1 MSTSHEFHLM
11 QLADSFFPSG
21 MFGTSGGLE
30 QLVRTGRVKDGKGV
44 IRFIRQQLHFQLAP
58 CDCVVM
64 LAVMDA
70 ARKNDITSALEADNA
85 CYSMKLVSVVRTAST
100 RSGRQLLK
108 CILHIAPNRFAR
120 EFHKEVESGRGAG
133 TQPAC
138 LAIAAHSLAIPKKS
152 ALRMMLYSYS
162 VNLVS
167 AALRLGLIQHLDG
180 QKILTELGGDIDDMI
195 VESDIDELW
204 QLGPL
209 VDILQM
215 QHERD
220 ELRMFIT

>member
-1 MSTSHEFHLM
+1 TSHEFHLM

-21 MFGTSGGLE
+21 MFSLSGGLE
-30 QLVRTGRVKDGKGV
+30 PLVRTGRVKDSAGV
-44 IRFIRQQLHFQLAP
+44 AQFIRQQLHFQLAP

-70 ARKNDITSALEADNA
+70 ARKNDIASALKADNA
-85 CYSMKLVSVVRTAST
+85 CYSMKMVSGVRTAST

-108 CILHIAPNRFAR
+108 CIVHIAPSRFAR
-120 EFHKEVESGRGAG
+120 QFHKEVESGQSAG

-138 LAIAAHSLAIPKKS
+138 LAIAAYSLGIPKKS
-152 ALRMMLYSYS
+152 ALRLMLYSYS
-162 VNLVS
+162 VSIVS
-167 AALRLGLIQHLDG
+167 AALRLGLLQHFDG
-180 QKILTELGGDIDDMI
+180 QKLLTELGGDIDGM
-195 VESDIDELW
+195 VVKSDIDELW
-204 QLGPL
+204 QLSPL

-215 QHERD
+215 RHEHD